1 MFNIHTNAKKFYFK
15 TKVCFGCTSVPAII
29 FLLTTVKLIVELVPA
44 SPLPPEDEYGV
55 ALSVLTSCIRCP
67 WCIIT
72 IGVSEE

>member
-15 TKVCFGCTSVPAII
+15 TKVCFGCISVPAII

-55 ALSVLTSCIRCP
+55 ALSV
-67 WCIIT
+67 
-72 IGVSEE
+72 